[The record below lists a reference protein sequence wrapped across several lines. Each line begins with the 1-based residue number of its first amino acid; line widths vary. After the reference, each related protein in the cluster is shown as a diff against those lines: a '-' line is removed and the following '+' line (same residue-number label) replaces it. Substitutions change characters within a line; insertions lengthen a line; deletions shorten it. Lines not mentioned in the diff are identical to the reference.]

1 MEIKTVKLENPND
14 LNLILGQSH
23 FIKTVEDIHEAM
35 VWQNS
40 GWRFAK
46 LLKNASYDTAAPMTT
61 W

>member
-1 MEIKTVKLENPND
+1 MEIKTVKIENPND

-35 VWQNS
+35 V
-40 GWRFAK
+40 
-46 LLKNASYDTAAPMTT
+46 NASYDTAAPMTN